1 MTNVSR
7 TYGRR
12 DSVLFVVCV
21 VLAFVAQ
28 FLPEHLRDP
37 FTAALRHTVLAPL
50 VALQHDAELT
60 RQAWLTREA
69 RITARDSVELQS
81 MTLDALNAENDRL
94 RKTLELGARLKWG
107 FVPAE
112 ALQGRD
118 IGEEYTV
125 TLSSGSNAGVRVFS
139 PVVAPEGLAGMVKTV
154 DPTMS
159 IAIVWAH
166 PDFRVSAMAEDGSAF
181 GIVAA
186 HEGSDPERYLLEMR
200 GVPVRSTLKPG
211 TLIVSSGLGSTF
223 PRGIPVGTVLGELK
237 TSELWARTYLLR
249 PAVLPQDMST
259 VMILLPQRTVAG
271 VDGVWQSGRGTDAA
285 VKAIVAAGDSLERAA
300 RLARGDTARAD
311 TTIRS
316 FVSTTER
323 RDTVRRVR
331 RDTLPHALRDAAR
344 PAVRADSARTVPDT
358 TRRAPATPAPRDSGA
373 RRAP

>member
-1 MTNVSR
+1 MSNVSR

-12 DSVLFVVCV
+12 DSILFVVCV

-50 VALQHDAELT
+50 VSLQHDAEMT
-60 RQAWLTREA
+60 HQAWLTREA
-69 RITARDSVELQS
+69 RITARDSVELQA

-94 RKTLELGARLKWG
+94 RKTLQLGARLKWG

-125 TLSSGSNAGVRVFS
+125 TLSAGSNAGVRMFS

-186 HEGSDPERYLLEMR
+186 HDGSDPERYLLEMR

-249 PAVLPQDMST
+249 PAVMPQDMST
-259 VMILLPQRTVAG
+259 VMVLLPQRTVAG

-285 VKAIVAAGDSLERAA
+285 VKAIVAAGDSLERAS
-300 RLARGDTARAD
+300 RLARGDTSRVD
-311 TTIRS
+311 TAVHS
-316 FVSTTER
+316 FVSATVR
-323 RDTVRRVR
+323 RDSVHRVR
-331 RDTLPHALRDAAR
+331 RDTLPHTLRDAAR
-344 PAVRADSARTVPDT
+344 VRPDSSRSPSDT
-358 TRRAPATPAPRDSGA
+358 TRRTVPSPAPAPPDSTELLTP
-373 RRAP
+373 

>member
-1 MTNVSR
+1 VTNVSR

-344 PAVRADSARTVPDT
+344 PAVRADSARTLPDT